1 MAIILIMM
9 ASVATIFEVMG
20 TSVNDSRAT
29 IEMSSR
35 LRNSRNRLQQDLAS
49 TSCPLLPWN
58 RPAAGDG
65 YFEYTEGPLNDLTST
80 AIILVPGAS
89 LVPTNVSGTYAPL
102 SGLGDY
108 DDILMFTVRSQG
120 EPFVGRGLLPNG
132 NPGMI
137 ESPVAEVIW
146 YAVENPDVA
155 PNDPSYL
162 GEPGM
167 RTLYRRVLL
176 VAPRLDLR
184 NAPRN
189 SLEYYRNFDI
199 SARLER
205 GARVANSLSDLTKRE
220 NRFAHRSLANGFPNP
235 NIFPHWLDLTGIYPV
250 DVSVVSASPLR
261 PFGPPFDSGTPP
273 RQGED
278 VMLTNVLAW
287 DVRAYDPT
295 APLYAMGDGTVV
307 TPGDPGWTTA
317 HGNSNGTNIAGH
329 GAYVDLGYF
338 PTGAGNVSIF
348 SNVIY
353 PPRVVSVPW
362 PFKLTRGAGGLL
374 PTATYD
380 TWSFHY
386 EHDGIDQ
393 DKSQGVWRDGVD
405 QGTNGFD
412 DDGQNGVD
420 DVVERETSP
429 PYMAPLRGI
438 QVRIRVYEL
447 SSRQIREVSIQQSFV
462 PE

>member
-1 MAIILIMM
+1 M
-9 ASVATIFEVMG
+9 
-20 TSVNDSRAT
+20 
-29 IEMSSR
+29 
-35 LRNSRNRLQQDLAS
+35 
-49 TSCPLLPWN
+49 
-58 RPAAGDG
+58 
-65 YFEYTEGPLNDLTST
+65 
-80 AIILVPGAS
+80 
-89 LVPTNVSGTYAPL
+89 
-102 SGLGDY
+102 
-108 DDILMFTVRSQG
+108 RS
-120 EPFVGRGLLPNG
+120 
-132 NPGMI
+132 
-137 ESPVAEVIW
+137 
-146 YAVENPDVA
+146 
-155 PNDPSYL
+155 
-162 GEPGM
+162 
-167 RTLYRRVLL
+167 
-176 VAPRLDLR
+176 
-184 NAPRN
+184 APRN

-235 NIFPHWLDLTGIYPV
+235 NVFPHWLDLTGIYPV

-261 PFGPPFDSGTPP
+261 PFGPPFDGGTPP

-295 APLYAMGDGTVV
+295 APLYDMGDGTVV

-317 HGNSNGTNIAGH
+317 HGNSNNGTNIAGH

-348 SNVIY
+348 SDVKY

-393 DKSQGVWRDGVD
+393 DKSQGAWRDGVD
-405 QGTNGFD
+405 QGSNGFD

-429 PYMAPLRGI
+429 PYVAPLRGI
-438 QVRIRVYEL
+438 QVRIRVYES